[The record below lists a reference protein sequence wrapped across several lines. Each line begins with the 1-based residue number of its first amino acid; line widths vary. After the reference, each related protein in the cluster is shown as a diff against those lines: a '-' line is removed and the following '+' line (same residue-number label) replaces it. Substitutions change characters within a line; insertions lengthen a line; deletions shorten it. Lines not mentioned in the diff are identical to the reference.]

1 MSLGLV
7 FGVPSFYRVLLGFDE
22 KGRVLYSFYWVL
34 PSFIKLKVTVFE
46 IYHKCNQ
53 VLPSL
58 PGF

>member
-46 IYHKCNQ
+46 IFNQ